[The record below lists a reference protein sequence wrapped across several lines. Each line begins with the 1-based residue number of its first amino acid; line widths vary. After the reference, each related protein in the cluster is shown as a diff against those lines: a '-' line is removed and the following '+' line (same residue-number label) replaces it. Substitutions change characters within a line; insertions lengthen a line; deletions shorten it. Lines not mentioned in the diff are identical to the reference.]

1 MSGLPVGRRGAS
13 GDGRPTWAD
22 VDACLEAGLTKTSSD
37 RGRTAL
43 RNVHEGILALRRQ
56 GTRITFPAVGKWC
69 VAEHGTPSAQS
80 VQNNQRAADVVRLA
94 AAVQAAD
101 ARPPAPGRS
110 EEAEVLDLIG
120 VPALRA
126 RLEGWLAHRR
136 ALIVEVTNLRAA
148 VRKIQAIAFLSAE
161 MAEAGIDKLEDLVM
175 KVRNARAGS
184 GPAFTEEE
192 CAACRT
198 FLDGGMAAA
207 GLSIDKLSGEIIDR
221 SMRTVALRGVAGVL
235 RRVADYKPT

>member
-1 MSGLPVGRRGAS
+1 MNGFAVGRRDTS

-22 VDACLEAGLTKTSSD
+22 VDACLEAGLARTSSD

-43 RNVHEGILALRRQ
+43 RNVHRGVLALRRQ
-56 GTRITFPAVGKWC
+56 GVRITFPAVGEWC
-69 VAEHGTPSAQS
+69 LAEHGTPSAQS
-80 VQNNQRAADVVRLA
+80 IQNNQRAADIVRLA

-120 VPALRA
+120 VPTLRV
-126 RLEGWLAHRR
+126 RLESWLAHRR

-148 VRKIQAIAFLSAE
+148 FRKTQAIAFLSAE
-161 MAEAGIDKLEDLVM
+161 MAEAGIDKLEDLVV
-175 KVRNARAGS
+175 KVRDVRAGG

-192 CAACRT
+192 RAACRT
-198 FLDGGMAAA
+198 FLEGGMAAA
-207 GLSIDKLSGEIIDR
+207 GLSIDKPSGEVIDR

-235 RRVADYKPT
+235 RRVADCKPA